1 MPAIGSLRKKLP
13 VFNDD
18 GEDDYGSGGMYFNP
32 SMFPPHRPEKEVK
45 VHTVYSLW
53 DFLGMIIIIVICLLL
68 TYSIA
73 LSNIWLF
80 TILELSYV

>member
-53 DFLGMIIIIVICLLL
+53 DFLGMSI
-68 TYSIA
+68 IA
-73 LSNIWLF
+73 LSMPVCL
-80 TILELSYV
+80 

>member
-45 VHTVYSLW
+45 VHTL
-53 DFLGMIIIIVICLLL
+53 F
-68 TYSIA
+68 IA
-73 LSNIWLF
+73 CEIF
-80 TILELSYV
+80 